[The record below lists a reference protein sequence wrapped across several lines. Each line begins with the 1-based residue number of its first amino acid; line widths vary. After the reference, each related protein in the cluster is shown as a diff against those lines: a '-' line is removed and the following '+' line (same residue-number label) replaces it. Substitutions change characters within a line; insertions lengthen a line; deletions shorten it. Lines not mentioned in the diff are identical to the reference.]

1 MQPRPT
7 LAVRAP
13 KNPDDFVNGQRPAAE
28 RQDASAPPPAVG
40 IQPPSAGA
48 QPPAADLEPSPASS
62 ERLTARPK
70 MRGMVRRASGA
81 EVARVTVYIS
91 PDAALKLRRHC
102 FENGLEI
109 SEVAGKAVE
118 RYVAKL

>member
-1 MQPRPT
+1 MQPKPT

-13 KNPDDFVNGQRPAAE
+13 KNPDDFVNSQRLAVE
-28 RQDASAPPPAVG
+28 REPLAFGHEPPTAV
-40 IQPPSAGA
+40 
-48 QPPAADLEPSPASS
+48 S
-62 ERLTARPK
+62 ERLTATRTK

-81 EVARVTVYIS
+81 EVARVTVYLS

-102 FENGLEI
+102 FDNALEL